1 MIGVAESDVA
11 IVSVGAAVPDRIL
24 TNDEIS
30 LRVETD
36 DAWIRERTGIRER
49 RIAADGETVTTM
61 AIAAAQQ
68 AIDRADMA
76 PAEIDLVLAAT
87 ASPERAFPSIAAIV
101 ADAVGA
107 HQAGGV
113 DLLAACAGFAY
124 GLATA
129 ISHIHAGLAENVL
142 VIGTETLSRIT
153 DWDDRGTCILFGDGA
168 GAVIVRRGA
177 AADAEQVV
185 VELGVDGSH
194 AADLVSEILPQPG
207 HAEADRLIRMNG
219 NAVYRFATQV
229 IVDSAGR
236 VLARGGYSQDD
247 IDLFVPHQANLRI
260 IESSVARL
268 GFPAERVLL
277 TLDRF
282 GNTST
287 ASIPLCL
294 DDAWRSG
301 RLQPGQRLLM
311 MGLGGGLS
319 WGTVMM
325 RWMGAPA

>member
-194 AADLVSEILPQPG
+194 GDDLVGLISPAPG
-207 HAEADRLIRMNG
+207 EDVPPALRYFTPDHG
-219 NAVYRFATQV
+219 VAVEGP
-229 IVDSAGR
+229 DLGR
-236 VLARGGYSQDD
+236 VRAAPKRDESGPLRGPPGYELARTEHEEEAPERHRAMAALPGEDCDTAYHGEGFIPNGWSDGGE
-247 IDLFVPHQANLRI
+247 LEVRI
-260 IESSVARL
+260 E
-268 GFPAERVLL
+268 E
-277 TLDRF
+277 TL
-282 GNTST
+282 
-287 ASIPLCL
+287 
-294 DDAWRSG
+294 RSG
-301 RLQPGQRLLM
+301 DDTHEP
-311 MGLGGGLS
+311 
-319 WGTVMM
+319 
-325 RWMGAPA
+325 APHYE